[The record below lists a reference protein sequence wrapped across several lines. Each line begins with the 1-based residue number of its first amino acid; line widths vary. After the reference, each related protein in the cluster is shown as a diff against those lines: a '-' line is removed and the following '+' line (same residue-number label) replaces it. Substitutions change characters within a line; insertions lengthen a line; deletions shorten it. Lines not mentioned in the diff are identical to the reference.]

1 MLYITTH
8 GFPVVSYIL
17 IVLII
22 YLRFRVCPGHL
33 VIFSPWMF
41 LRCGTVRWTG
51 QFHGILHLIDRKLF
65 CCIVFLS
72 PIFKTVSEYILIHL
86 LNEQYLGSYYET
98 NCICT
103 LSTVSLC
110 LLSSI
115 LLIYIA
121 RPNTVVSFY
130 VLLLLHSVMTLWNYT
145 LFISIFQVLL
155 LFLRCKPPS
164 VLSTFSPVPTA
175 RLLIHNKHPQ
185 KE

>member
-1 MLYITTH
+1 MWDSEVDRSISWYT
-8 GFPVVSYIL
+8 S
-17 IVLII
+17 
-22 YLRFRVCPGHL
+22 
-33 VIFSPWMF
+33 S
-41 LRCGTVRWTG
+41 
-51 QFHGILHLIDRKLF
+51 DRKLF
-65 CCIVFLS
+65 CCIIFLS
-72 PIFKTVSEYILIHL
+72 PTFKAVSEFILIHL
-86 LNEQYLGSYYET
+86 FYEQYLSSYYET

-121 RPNTVVSFY
+121 LPSTVASFY
-130 VLLLLHSVMTLWNYT
+130 VLLLLHSVISLWIYT

-155 LFLRCKPPS
+155 LFLRCKPS
-164 VLSTFSPVPTA
+164 SILSSLSPVPTA